1 MLIVVCSQVCGL
13 RQRQWLLRALLLVCA
28 SLFALSAIAQ
38 SAPAEDDDDDADIE
52 APIQVTP
59 EERASATAR
68 LPTLNLSPSLLY
80 DLLLSEIAIQRGNA
94 ASAARTYGDLAR
106 KTRDPRVARRAME
119 VAGYAQAPQL
129 AVNAARIWHDT
140 DPTSVGAL
148 QTLTALLIGQRRI
161 DEAVPLIEKLLAL
174 GNPPPADSLMQLP
187 RLLANNP
194 DRAANLVAM
203 RRLAAPY
210 LNLPQAHYAVAQS
223 AAAADNTT
231 QALQSVREAARL
243 KPDWEAPALL
253 EAQLLQRTDVAQAQA
268 RLATYLAAQP
278 KSSEVRLA
286 YARLL
291 AIDEK
296 NSQAVS
302 QIRRLAE
309 DFPDRAD
316 LQYAG
321 GLLAAQLVDYPL
333 ADTLLQR
340 ALQLGVR
347 DPNTVRYTLGQIAEE
362 RKAYPDALG
371 WYVQVSGG
379 TQYVASRLRHA
390 HVQAKQGNLEQAR
403 AFLRAAPGSEAQRI
417 QLLIGEAQLL
427 RDAQQHKEAFTLLGE
442 ALAAQPEQA
451 ELLYEHALVAERLER
466 FDVLEA
472 NLKKLITARPD
483 HAHAL
488 NALGYSYAD
497 RNLRLPEAK
506 SLIERAVKLAP
517 DDFYILDSLGWVYFR
532 LGEIGKALQ
541 HLQRA
546 FAGRPD
552 GEIGAH
558 LGEVLWVSGQ
568 RDEAKRIWQE
578 SLKISPENDTLK
590 KTLQRFQP

>member
-1 MLIVVCSQVCGL
+1 M
-13 RQRQWLLRALLLVCA
+13 
-28 SLFALSAIAQ
+28 
-38 SAPAEDDDDDADIE
+38 
-52 APIQVTP
+52 
-59 EERASATAR
+59 
-68 LPTLNLSPSLLY
+68 
-80 DLLLSEIAIQRGNA
+80 
-94 ASAARTYGDLAR
+94 
-106 KTRDPRVARRAME
+106 
-119 VAGYAQAPQL
+119 
-129 AVNAARIWHDT
+129 
-140 DPTSVGAL
+140 
-148 QTLTALLIGQRRI
+148 
-161 DEAVPLIEKLLAL
+161 
-174 GNPPPADSLMQLP
+174 
-187 RLLANNP
+187 
-194 DRAANLVAM
+194 
-203 RRLAAPY
+203 
-210 LNLPQAHYAVAQS
+210 
-223 AAAADNTT
+223 
-231 QALQSVREAARL
+231 
-243 KPDWEAPALL
+243 
-253 EAQLLQRTDVAQAQA
+253 
-268 RLATYLAAQP
+268 
-278 KSSEVRLA
+278 
-286 YARLL
+286 
-291 AIDEK
+291 
-296 NSQAVS
+296 
-302 QIRRLAE
+302 
-309 DFPDRAD
+309 
-316 LQYAG
+316 
-321 GLLAAQLVDYPL
+321 
-333 ADTLLQR
+333 
-340 ALQLGVR
+340 
-347 DPNTVRYTLGQIAEE
+347 
-362 RKAYPDALG
+362 
-371 WYVQVSGG
+371 
-379 TQYVASRLRHA
+379 
-390 HVQAKQGNLEQAR
+390 
-403 AFLRAAPGSEAQRI
+403 RAAPGSEAQRI

-558 LGEVLWVSGQ
+558 LGEVLWVNGQ